1 MAKNKKK
8 EMKIGNVEEGS
19 DDDEKLNFSFMY
31 YLILIFP
38 FIILWRIRKN
48 K

>member
-1 MAKNKKK
+1 
-8 EMKIGNVEEGS
+8 MKIGNIEKES
-19 DDDEKLNFSFMY
+19 DNEKKLNFSFMY